1 MTDQPPAP
9 AGKAAVRSVSQW
21 GSVGV
26 MVFWA
31 LGMVLKHFG
40 VSADDAHGAT
50 DALKQLIDLGY
61 QAAIPVGA
69 LVAIFGRWRATQP
82 ITGVLKAK
90 PLPQS
95 QPPAETPPAEDPP
108 Y

>member
-9 AGKAAVRSVSQW
+9 AGKPAIRSVSQW

-31 LGMVLKHFG
+31 IGLVLKHFG

-61 QAAIPVGA
+61 QAAIPIGA
-69 LVAIFGRWRATQP
+69 LLAIYGRSRATQP

-90 PLPQS
+90 PAPALS
-95 QPPAETPPAEDPP
+95 QPPPTPAEDPP